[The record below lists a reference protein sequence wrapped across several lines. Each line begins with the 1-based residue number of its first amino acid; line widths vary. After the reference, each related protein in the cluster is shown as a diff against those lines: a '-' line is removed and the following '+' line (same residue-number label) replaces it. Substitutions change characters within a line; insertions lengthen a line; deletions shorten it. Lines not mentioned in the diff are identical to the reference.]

1 MRTRIQRWG
10 HSLAV
15 RIPKPFAKEVRLEE
29 RIEVDL
35 TVANGKLLVTP
46 LAKAAPTLEELLARV
61 TKRNLHGEVPTGPP
75 VGREV
80 W

>member
-10 HSLAV
+10 HSLAL
-15 RIPKPFAKEVRLEE
+15 RIPKPFAEEVKLDE

-35 TVANGKLLVTP
+35 TVANGKLLITP
-46 LAKAAPTLEELLARV
+46 VAKPAPTLAELLARV
-61 TKRNLHGEVPTGPP
+61 TKRNLHGEVQTGPP

>member
-10 HSLAV
+10 HSLAL
-15 RIPKPFAKEVRLEE
+15 RIPKPFAEEVKLDE

-35 TVANGKLLVTP
+35 TVTNGKLLVAP
-46 LAKAAPTLEELLARV
+46 IAEPAPTLAELLARV
-61 TKRNLHGEVPTGPP
+61 KKRNLHGEIRTGSP